1 MRLAD
6 DATLRLE
13 LAAFPL
19 APGADGGIA
28 AEHRAGARP
37 PGMRPGP
44 SGSRLDTACSHCLE
58 GQCWANEHREQATST
73 S

>member
-19 APGADGGIA
+19 APGAEGGIA
-28 AEHRAGARP
+28 AEHRAGAAP
-37 PGMRPGP
+37 PEMRPGP
-44 SGSRLDTACSHCLE
+44 GGDR
-58 GQCWANEHREQATST
+58 Q
-73 S
+73 